1 MIPKTFGKIQKLNF
15 LEGLSHYVWCKS
27 NTAFQKKNII
37 PTVKYGGG
45 SVMVWGC
52 FAASGPGRLAVINGT
67 MNSAVYQKILKEN
80 VRPSVCDLKLKR
92 TWVLQQDNDPKHTS
106 KSTSEWLK
114 KNKMKTL
121 EWPSQSPDLNPI
133 EMLWHDLKKVVH
145 ARKPSNVAELQQ
157 FCKDEWAKIPPQRC
171 NRLIARVVASMCRV
185 SGGVLGI
192 PCSSVIGLG
201 WQPLAVDQGGTH
213 CWESCCLEPSC
224 SAVWSLGGYCVL
236 LKCVRPNGCEISSLP
251 QPHINSLGILQL
263 LDKNKSKKGRI
274 PRQALVADDELEPQ
288 LFSTTPASVAS
299 GILISESANK
309 AMNEPVNSSREEAAS
324 SSWQNS
330 TLPEDNMDHSSSNSS
345 SGSPT
350 NAPYSSTPAGTPPV
364 KELVVSAGNNVEVT
378 LPSSAV
384 ELNAFVVPAPPPGT
398 DYAFDWRLRTH
409 PKDYSGEME
418 GKHSSTLKL
427 SKLTV
432 GLYEFE
438 VIVNGDG
445 AHGEGYVNVTVKPES
460 TDDDKIVEWHWE
472 EVKGPLREE
481 KVSADTAILT
491 LTSLV
496 PGNYTFSLTVTDSD
510 GAQNSTQAML
520 SVNKAMDYPPVAI
533 AGPNQV
539 ITLPRN
545 SITLYGNQSTD
556 DHEPLAYEWSLSP
569 ESKGKVVEMQGVRTP
584 TLQLSAMQE
593 GDYTFQLTVT
603 DSSGQQDT
611 AQVMVIVQPENNKPP
626 VADAGPD
633 KELTLPVDHTTL
645 DGSKSNDDQKIVK
658 YHWEKTEGPDGVKI
672 ENADSPVA
680 TVTGLQVGK
689 YTFKLTVTDE
699 RDLQSSDTVTVIAR
713 EEFDEPPVAKV
724 QSSPPITLP
733 VRTAFLDGSRSTD
746 DKGVTSYLWKRDDS
760 SPAAGAVLF
769 LGNLVAGKYSFTLTV
784 TDSKGQIGSG
794 TGMVE
799 VHQDVWERDLVELVL
814 EVAVSQV
821 SHRQRDMLLRQVAV
835 LLGVLD
841 SDIIVR
847 EISAFNE
854 HSTRLVF
861 LVSGGPGRSPL
872 SGHSVA
878 TGLRNKLRKQKN
890 DFLIFKARRVD
901 TVVCQLNCSSHGE
914 CDSFTRR
921 CMCHPFWMENFIRTE
936 LGDGESNCE
945 WSVLYVTI
953 ASFMIVVAIAT
964 IVWGLICCC
973 NRRKGKVR
981 RKSRYKMLEGEDQD
995 MELHPPRAAR
1005 LKPVPAPSSSALMHS
1020 DSDLDSDDGQA
1031 VKMMCIFNRSLELC
1045 EVPACFKRS
1054 TIIPI
1059 PKKPKMTGLNDYR
1072 PVALTSVVMKSFERL
1087 VLAYLKNITGPL
1099 LDPLQ
1104 FAYRANSSA
1113 FNTIIPTLLQTKLT
1127 QLSVPSSICQWIT
1140 SFLTNRHQ
1148 LVKLGKFKSNSRT
1161 TSTGAPQGCVLSPLL
1176 FSLYTNDCT
1185 STDPSIK
1192 LLKFADDTTV
1202 IGLIQ
1207 DGDESAYRQEIE
1219 QLAAWCSRNNLEL
1232 NTLKTVEMI
1241 VDFRRNTPALPPLT
1255 IMNSTVPTVASFRF
1269 LGTTISQDLKWDTH
1283 IDATIKKAQHRLYFL
1298 RQLRKFN
1305 LPQELL
1311 IHFYSAVIES
1321 VLCTYGPHSNKVV
1334 GKKLFDF
1341 ALSSKVIG
1349 FLCNG
1354 MAELANLVKRLE
1366 VAVGR
1371 LEAISSTGGTGGSV
1385 AGGAVAAYVEAY
1397 DGLISGPV
1405 AEYLALSQKIGGD
1418 VQKHADMMKQ
1428 AFTCQ
1433 RQVLVTAS
1441 CSQKPSDAILTS
1453 LLAPMSKVIQQV
1465 QSFREQHRSSPLF
1478 NHLSA
1483 VSESV
1488 PALGW
1493 VAMAPKPGPYV
1504 KEMQDAAMFYTNR
1517 VLKDYKDKDKT
1528 HVDWVKAYLSIWTEL
1543 QAYIKQH
1550 HTTGLIWSKTGQVAS
1565 ASGASAAPSS
1575 GAAPPPPP
1583 PGPPPPA
1590 ADLDKAGGEDAGAA
1604 SRNALFASLNKGADI
1619 TKGLKHVSDN
1629 QKTHKNPQLRSQ
1641 TGPLQSGPKPFSAAR
1656 PAATSTQARTLPPV
1670 LELDGKKWRVEN
1682 QEGAQDLVISDT
1694 ELKQVV
1700 YAFKCNNSILQIKGK
1715 INSITIDNCKK
1726 LGLVFEDVVGIVE
1739 MINCKDVKVQV
1750 LGKVPTISI
1759 NKTDGCHVYLSQ
1771 DSLSCE
1777 IVSAKSSEMNV
1788 LVPGKDGEFT
1798 EIPVPEQF
1806 KTIWDGKK
1814 LVTTATEIAG

>member
-1 MIPKTFGKIQKLNF
+1 MLHAIERTHRRGLPWWTRSSQFF
-15 LEGLSHYVWCKS
+15 LL
-27 NTAFQKKNII
+27 AL
-37 PTVKYGGG
+37 
-45 SVMVWGC
+45 GC
-52 FAASGPGRLAVINGT
+52 F
-67 MNSAVYQKILKEN
+67 
-80 VRPSVCDLKLKR
+80 
-92 TWVLQQDNDPKHTS
+92 
-106 KSTSEWLK
+106 
-114 KNKMKTL
+114 
-121 EWPSQSPDLNPI
+121 
-133 EMLWHDLKKVVH
+133 
-145 ARKPSNVAELQQ
+145 
-157 FCKDEWAKIPPQRC
+157 FCLCPP
-171 NRLIARVVASMCRV
+171 AGVVAGMCRV

-274 PRQALVADDELEPQ
+274 PRQAMVADVDGGPGQRHSNHDELEPQ
-288 LFSTTPASVAS
+288 PFSTTPASIAS

-330 TLPEDNMDHSSSNSS
+330 TVPEDNMDHSSSNSS

-398 DYAFDWRLRTH
+398 NYAFDWRLRTH

-427 SKLTV
+427 SRLTV

-445 AHGEGYVNVTVKPES
+445 AHGEGYVNVTVKPEPRVNKPPVAVVSPKYIEISLPTSSTVIDGSQS
-460 TDDDKIVEWHWE
+460 TDDDKIVAWHWE

-481 KVSADTAILT
+481 KVSADTPILT

-672 ENADSPVA
+672 ESADSAVA

-699 RDLQSSDTVTVIAR
+699 RDLQSSDTVTVSAR
-713 EEFDEPPVAKV
+713 EEFDEPPMAKV

-760 SPAAGAVLF
+760 SPAAGDVLNNSDHQAVLF

-784 TDSKGQIGSG
+784 TDSKGQSSSG

-799 VHQDVWERDLVELVL
+799 VHPDVWERDLVELVL

-921 CMCHPFWMENFIRTE
+921 CVCHPFWMENFIRTE

-1031 VKMMCIFNRSLELC
+1031 GVPWTDRERGHLLRPQNGSL
-1045 EVPACFKRS
+1045 
-1054 TIIPI
+1054 
-1059 PKKPKMTGLNDYR
+1059 
-1072 PVALTSVVMKSFERL
+1072 
-1087 VLAYLKNITGPL
+1087 
-1099 LDPLQ
+1099 
-1104 FAYRANSSA
+1104 
-1113 FNTIIPTLLQTKLT
+1113 
-1127 QLSVPSSICQWIT
+1127 
-1140 SFLTNRHQ
+1140 
-1148 LVKLGKFKSNSRT
+1148 
-1161 TSTGAPQGCVLSPLL
+1161 
-1176 FSLYTNDCT
+1176 
-1185 STDPSIK
+1185 
-1192 LLKFADDTTV
+1192 
-1202 IGLIQ
+1202 
-1207 DGDESAYRQEIE
+1207 
-1219 QLAAWCSRNNLEL
+1219 RN
-1232 NTLKTVEMI
+1232 
-1241 VDFRRNTPALPPLT
+1241 
-1255 IMNSTVPTVASFRF
+1255 
-1269 LGTTISQDLKWDTH
+1269 GQ
-1283 IDATIKKAQHRLYFL
+1283 
-1298 RQLRKFN
+1298 
-1305 LPQELL
+1305 
-1311 IHFYSAVIES
+1311 
-1321 VLCTYGPHSNKVV
+1321 GPHRT
-1334 GKKLFDF
+1334 KKQREE
-1341 ALSSKVIG
+1341 
-1349 FLCNG
+1349 FL
-1354 MAELANLVKRLE
+1354 
-1366 VAVGR
+1366 
-1371 LEAISSTGGTGGSV
+1371 
-1385 AGGAVAAYVEAY
+1385 
-1397 DGLISGPV
+1397 
-1405 AEYLALSQKIGGD
+1405 
-1418 VQKHADMMKQ
+1418 
-1428 AFTCQ
+1428 
-1433 RQVLVTAS
+1433 
-1441 CSQKPSDAILTS
+1441 
-1453 LLAPMSKVIQQV
+1453 
-1465 QSFREQHRSSPLF
+1465 
-1478 NHLSA
+1478 
-1483 VSESV
+1483 
-1488 PALGW
+1488 
-1493 VAMAPKPGPYV
+1493 
-1504 KEMQDAAMFYTNR
+1504 
-1517 VLKDYKDKDKT
+1517 
-1528 HVDWVKAYLSIWTEL
+1528 
-1543 QAYIKQH
+1543 
-1550 HTTGLIWSKTGQVAS
+1550 
-1565 ASGASAAPSS
+1565 
-1575 GAAPPPPP
+1575 
-1583 PGPPPPA
+1583 
-1590 ADLDKAGGEDAGAA
+1590 
-1604 SRNALFASLNKGADI
+1604 
-1619 TKGLKHVSDN
+1619 
-1629 QKTHKNPQLRSQ
+1629 
-1641 TGPLQSGPKPFSAAR
+1641 
-1656 PAATSTQARTLPPV
+1656 
-1670 LELDGKKWRVEN
+1670 
-1682 QEGAQDLVISDT
+1682 
-1694 ELKQVV
+1694 
-1700 YAFKCNNSILQIKGK
+1700 
-1715 INSITIDNCKK
+1715 
-1726 LGLVFEDVVGIVE
+1726 
-1739 MINCKDVKVQV
+1739 
-1750 LGKVPTISI
+1750 
-1759 NKTDGCHVYLSQ
+1759 
-1771 DSLSCE
+1771 
-1777 IVSAKSSEMNV
+1777 
-1788 LVPGKDGEFT
+1788 
-1798 EIPVPEQF
+1798 
-1806 KTIWDGKK
+1806 
-1814 LVTTATEIAG
+1814 